1 MKKIPYRY
9 NGGSGNSSEHLFFLR
24 GQVGL
29 ETESVIPETITS
41 VGIVNFTLDQLDH
54 MLFWMLGRDC
64 ICQFYKTICSS
75 GILARFVQGV
85 FYLKFVIFLAYA
97 SYVAVLVFYLPG
109 GCTHT
114 DTKGKQREARVPNI
128 LKFWKNTIFNEH
140 PVDLQIRRPLL
151 GRDWRTKETTHKQ
164 T

>member
-1 MKKIPYRY
+1 
-9 NGGSGNSSEHLFFLR
+9 
-24 GQVGL
+24 
-29 ETESVIPETITS
+29 
-41 VGIVNFTLDQLDH
+41 
-54 MLFWMLGRDC
+54 MLGRDC

-114 DTKGKQREARVPNI
+114 DTMGKQREARVRII
-128 LKFWKNTIFNEH
+128 LKSLEKTQYLMNNLYVNFTKLDHALLYVNFTKLNHICSTGILGK
-140 PVDLQIRRPLL
+140 DCMSILQS
-151 GRDWRTKETTHKQ
+151 
-164 T
+164 